1 MYDLIIGFSIS
12 LIIAYLAYL
21 KRSLSLSGMI
31 AAVLFGM
38 LIYYFGRFLIWSSL
52 IAFFVSSSLLTKFHE
67 KRDKNM
73 INVDRKGRNYVQVIS
88 NAIVATIFVALYHGT
103 GRDIFLL
110 ASVVSIATS
119 NADTWASEIGIL
131 SKGKTFSIINFKPME
146 KGTSGAV
153 SMLGLFASAL
163 GALFIATVFVVIY
176 GIQSGFDWVVLLTY
190 AMIIVFGGFMGALL
204 DSYMG
209 ILFQAKYRGK
219 TSGILSE
226 IGKLPNEQ
234 TILISGLAFITN
246 DAVNLLSGLFSSVL
260 TLVLFAV

>member
-1 MYDLIIGFSIS
+1 MYDLFIGFIIS
-12 LIIAYLAYL
+12 LAVAYPAYR
-21 KRSLSLSGMI
+21 KRSLSFSGMI
-31 AAVLFGM
+31 AAVVFGT
-38 LIYYFGRFLIWSSL
+38 LIYYFGRLLIWSLL

-67 KRDKNM
+67 KK
-73 INVDRKGRNYVQVIS
+73 DRAKLNLDRRGRNYVQVVS

-110 ASVVSIATS
+110 ASAVSIATS

-131 SKGKTFSIINFKPME
+131 SKGRTFSIITFKPME

-153 SMLGLFASAL
+153 SLLGLFASAL
-163 GALFIATVFVVIY
+163 GALFIAMVFMVIY
-176 GIQSGFDWVVLLTY
+176 GIQYGFDWLLLVTY
-190 AMIIVFGGFMGALL
+190 ALIIVFGGFVGALL
-204 DSYMG
+204 DSFMG
-209 ILFQAKYRGK
+209 IVFQGKYRGK

-226 IGKLPNEQ
+226 LRKLPNEQ

-246 DAVNLLSGLFSSVL
+246 DAVNLLSGLLSSVL